1 MESESGCEEVLD
13 HGQEDMSLRWV
24 IKEKAFDN
32 EKLVQPRLC
41 SNMFYRRIA
50 SIFQYFYQW
59 ALNLLDVKIS
69 ILQSKRMECTVFVR
83 PNRKIWK
90 LQKCIYGLID
100 ASRFWYLKLKGEFI
114 RLGVMPSILDN
125 EISVWTKEQIVFG
138 IFTCFCR

>member
-50 SIFQYFYQW
+50 SIFQ
-59 ALNLLDVKIS
+59 
-69 ILQSKRMECTVFVR
+69 VFLSVGT
-83 PNRKIWK
+83 K
-90 LQKCIYGLID
+90 LARCQDFDFAK
-100 ASRFWYLKLKGEFI
+100 
-114 RLGVMPSILDN
+114 
-125 EISVWTKEQIVFG
+125 
-138 IFTCFCR
+138 